1 VGQRSSTET
10 IVALLQAFLE
20 QRTWS
25 QADLADHIG
34 VGVAAVRKRLQELS
48 AHGVPL
54 TREEDP
60 PQVYWSVPP
69 GWLPGA
75 IALPAS
81 DVLELLRHLTRLPQS
96 AARERLLQ
104 RVLAAA
110 PRRDGLPAGDAVVA
124 PSLTEAEEAYLA
136 VAEDSALRRIPLA
149 CTYFTVSRGALERRH
164 VSVQRVVVGPPARLL
179 AVCHR
184 DGRLKWFR
192 VENVQAARLD
202 ATEPYRTADPP
213 QIDAVLAQSVDGYH
227 RDGAPVRCAFVVR
240 EPESRWVERNL
251 LPGMVAEPLPGGVRV
266 VATTGGVLRL
276 ARYVVG
282 LGGVTCIETPE
293 LRAAVR
299 ELARGALDAAAEPPG
314 DADLPTATVQG

>member
-10 IVALLQAFLE
+10 IVALVQAFLE

-25 QADLADHIG
+25 QADLAEHIG
-34 VGVAAVRKRLQELS
+34 IGVAAVRKRLQELS

-75 IALPAS
+75 IAFPAA
-81 DVLELLRHLTRLPQS
+81 DALDLLRHLARLPRS
-96 AARERLLQ
+96 AARERLLR

-110 PRRDGLPAGDAVVA
+110 PRRDPLLEGDALVT
-124 PSLTEAEEAYLA
+124 PRLTEAEEAYLA
-136 VAEDSALRRIPLA
+136 VAEDAAQRRVSLA
-149 CTYFTVSRGALERRH
+149 CTYFTVSRGALERRYL
-164 VSVQRVVVGPPARLL
+164 SVQRVVVGPPARLL

-192 VENVQAARLD
+192 VDNVQAARLD
-202 ATEPYRTADPP
+202 AAEPYRPGDPA
-213 QIDAVLAQSVDGYH
+213 QIDAVLAQSVDGFH

-251 LPGMVAEPLPGGVRV
+251 LPGMVAEPLPGGLRV

-282 LGGVTCIETPE
+282 LGGVTCIDTPE

-299 ELARGALDAAAEPPG
+299 ELARGALEAAAEPSGAAELSTTP
-314 DADLPTATVQG
+314 PQG

>member
-1 VGQRSSTET
+1 MGQRSSTET

-149 CTYFTVSRGALERRH
+149 CTAPPQDLWVHQRHSNSGLKRPSRGHAGL
-164 VSVQRVVVGPPARLL
+164 QRSGSSIPA
-179 AVCHR
+179 
-184 DGRLKWFR
+184 
-192 VENVQAARLD
+192 
-202 ATEPYRTADPP
+202 
-213 QIDAVLAQSVDGYH
+213 
-227 RDGAPVRCAFVVR
+227 
-240 EPESRWVERNL
+240 
-251 LPGMVAEPLPGGVRV
+251 
-266 VATTGGVLRL
+266 
-276 ARYVVG
+276 
-282 LGGVTCIETPE
+282 
-293 LRAAVR
+293 
-299 ELARGALDAAAEPPG
+299 
-314 DADLPTATVQG
+314 

>member
-1 VGQRSSTET
+1 MGQRSSTET
-10 IVALLQAFLE
+10 IVALLQAFLD

-25 QADLADHIG
+25 QADLAEHIG
-34 VGVAAVRKRLQELS
+34 IGVAAVRKRLQELS

-75 IALPAS
+75 IAFPPAEAL
-81 DVLELLRHLTRLPQS
+81 DLLRHLGRLPRS
-96 AARERLLQ
+96 AARERLLR

-110 PRRDGLPAGDAVVA
+110 PRRDPLPEADALVT
-124 PSLTEAEEAYLA
+124 PHLTEAEEAYLA
-136 VAEDSALRRIPLA
+136 VAEDAAHRRVPLA

-192 VENVQAARLD
+192 VDNVQAARLD
-202 ATEPYRTADPP
+202 PAERYRPADPA
-213 QIDAVLAQSVDGYH
+213 QVDAVLAQSVDGFH
-227 RDGAPVRCAFVVR
+227 RDGSPVRCAFVVR

-266 VATTGGVLRL
+266 VAITGGVLRL

-282 LGGVTCIETPE
+282 LGGVTSIESPE

-299 ELARGALDAAAEPPG
+299 ELARGALDAAAEPLLNT
-314 DADLPTATVQG
+314 DLSTATAQG